1 MHEFKSANHLILQLM
16 IQMND
21 LLELIKLSKC
31 YIKNMQEK
39 KTLQIY
45 FWMREK
51 KKERVT
57 FMINQ
62 FTRMNQTFQMLHKEY
77 TNKTCSTNPH
87 LRERERERVEFK
99 MNQFAR
105 MNPTLIPMLHTR

>member
-1 MHEFKSANHLILQLM
+1 M

-39 KTLQIY
+39 NNKTLQIY
-45 FWMREK
+45 FWIREK
-51 KKERVT
+51 KKERVK
-57 FMINQ
+57 FRINQ

-77 TNKTCSTNPH
+77 TNKTRSTNLH
-87 LRERERERVEFK
+87 LRERERE
-99 MNQFAR
+99 
-105 MNPTLIPMLHTR
+105 

>member
-1 MHEFKSANHLILQLM
+1 M

-39 KTLQIY
+39 NNKTLQIY

-62 FTRMNQTFQMLHKEY
+62 FTRMNQTFQMLQRIY
-77 TNKTCSTNPH
+77 
-87 LRERERERVEFK
+87 
-99 MNQFAR
+99 Q
-105 MNPTLIPMLHTR
+105 

>member
-1 MHEFKSANHLILQLM
+1 M

-21 LLELIKLSKC
+21 FLELIKLSKC

-39 KTLQIY
+39 NNKTLQIY

-57 FMINQ
+57 FRINQ
-62 FTRMNQTFQMLHKEY
+62 FTIMNQTFQMLQRIY
-77 TNKTCSTNPH
+77 
-87 LRERERERVEFK
+87 
-99 MNQFAR
+99 Q
-105 MNPTLIPMLHTR
+105 